1 MDNRLNE
8 QIKNRLPIA
17 EVLSTYITLEPSG
30 TQFKARCPFH
40 NEKTASFSVSPERGL
55 FYCFGCG
62 AKGDIFTFVEQF
74 EGVDFKGALKILA
87 DRAGIPLT
95 TQNTNV
101 EATDSVYDALES
113 TTTKYQSF
121 LKNAPAAMEYLQ
133 QRGVTAETIEHFR
146 IGYAPTEWR
155 SIASG
160 LADVKSQ
167 SYYERAGITKK
178 TEKGYYDRF
187 RGRIM
192 FPMMDS
198 SGRVV
203 AFSGRIFPETPE
215 GPKYLNSPE
224 TEVFQKS
231 RILFGFD
238 KAKLAIKKHN
248 FAILV
253 EGQMDL
259 VLSHQAGFKN
269 TVATSG
275 TAVSETII
283 GDSGAQLTTIARLT
297 PNIFLAFDGDS
308 AGQKALERAALVTLS
323 LGMNPKVVALPE
335 GMDPADFLKEVV
347 GAAGD
352 PEQSEGQKSKSE
364 QWKQLLKQAEHF
376 ILHTLHSIQKSISSA
391 HQLKLAIR
399 ARLFPFLMRVQSAI
413 ERQVYINTIASES
426 SLGIKEVNDDF
437 VGYINE
443 KKTDIVTPAN
453 NTTITAAMN
462 IPISQLERFI
472 AIAEL
477 FPDDVVI
484 QQKTVLT
491 DFRFND
497 VGIIFPII
505 EDTHKERIIAVTER
519 EFATLDA
526 QQRAEIVTELSKTII
541 AQFLE
546 QLRFEY
552 AMKMNEAKQQ
562 KNDEQE
568 LHYLALLQQIH
579 QRRHSAT

>member
-413 ERQVYINTIASES
+413 ERQVYINTIAAES

-437 VGYINE
+437 VGYANDPSHAKVPVDE
-443 KKTDIVTPAN
+443 VTA
-453 NTTITAAMN
+453 TAAIV

-472 AIAEL
+472 AITEL
-477 FPDDVVI
+477 FPDEAVL
-484 QQKTVLT
+484 QQKTLLT
-491 DFRFND
+491 NFRFND
-497 VGIIFPII
+497 VGIIFPTI

-519 EFATLDA
+519 EFATLDVE
-526 QQRAEIVTELSKTII
+526 QRAEIVTELSNTII